1 MKGPRI
7 TFLGAAGTVSGGGD
21 GALTPRLLAAER
33 VLAFWGFSLN
43 LAWEAGQTP
52 LYEDA
57 DRGLAYLAWTR
68 LHCTAGD
75 VLILLGAFWLTSLAF
90 RSRRWF
96 VRSGLLAPGL
106 FVVLGL
112 AYTAWSEWANTSLH
126 DGWQYRSQMPTLF
139 EIGLAPLLQWLV
151 IPPILVLLLRRSPR
165 LNERVGEP
173 RRSTP

>member
-1 MKGPRI
+1 MTRI
-7 TFLGAAGTVSGGGD
+7 TFLGAAGTVTGSQH
-21 GALTPRLLAAER
+21 LVAER
-33 VLAFWGFSLN
+33 VLAFWGFLLN

-57 DRGLAYLAWTR
+57 DRGIAYLAWTR

-75 VLILLGAFWLTSLAF
+75 VLILLGTFWLTSLVC

-96 VRSGLLAPGL
+96 ARPGLLAPGL

-112 AYTAWSEWANTSLH
+112 AYTAWSEWANTSLR
-126 DGWQYRSQMPTLF
+126 DAWQYRPQMPTLF
-139 EIGLAPLLQWLV
+139 GIGLAPLLQWLV

-165 LNERVGEP
+165 LNKDAGKP
-173 RRSTP
+173 RRPAP

>member
-1 MKGPRI
+1 MTSRP
-7 TFLGAAGTVSGGGD
+7 
-21 GALTPRLLAAER
+21 LAAER
-33 VLAFWGFSLN
+33 VLACWGFVLD

-57 DRGLAYLAWTR
+57 GRGLAYLAWTR

-75 VLILLGAFWLTSLAF
+75 VLILLAAFWLTSLSF

-96 VRSGLLAPGL
+96 ACSGWLAPGL

-112 AYTAWSEWANTSLH
+112 AYTAWSEWANTSLR
-126 DGWQYRSQMPTLF
+126 DAWQYRPQMPALF
-139 EIGLAPLLQWLV
+139 GIGLAPMLQWLV

-165 LNERVGEP
+165 LNQRAGEP
-173 RRSTP
+173 RRSVP

>member
-1 MKGPRI
+1 MTSR
-7 TFLGAAGTVSGGGD
+7 V
-21 GALTPRLLAAER
+21 LAAER
-33 VLAFWGFSLN
+33 DLVLWGFLLN
-43 LAWEAGQTP
+43 LVWEAGQTP

-57 DRGLAYLAWTR
+57 GRGLAYLAWTR

-96 VRSGLLAPGL
+96 VRSGPLAAGL

-112 AYTAWSEWANTSLH
+112 AYTVWSEWANTSLR
-126 DGWQYRSQMPTLF
+126 DAWQYRPQMPMLF
-139 EIGLAPLLQWLV
+139 GIGLAPLLQWLV

-165 LNERVGEP
+165 LNERVEEP